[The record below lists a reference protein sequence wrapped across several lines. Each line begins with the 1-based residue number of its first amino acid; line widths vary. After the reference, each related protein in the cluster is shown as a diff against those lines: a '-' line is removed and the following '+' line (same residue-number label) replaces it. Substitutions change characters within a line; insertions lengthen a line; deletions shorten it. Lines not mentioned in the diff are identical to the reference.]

1 MKTCKKLLATAACCG
16 ALSLSGCARQPDQIA
31 AAEIGP
37 SGYAGYSCA
46 QLAAERTEV
55 AQALDNLSA
64 SQRAAASGDAWGVFL
79 LGLPI
84 SSMSGNDQEAAIAIA
99 KGRLQA
105 IDRSLGAK
113 GCQ

>member
-1 MKTCKKLLATAACCG
+1 MKNFKGLLVCAACCG

-37 SGYAGYSCA
+37 SAYDGYSCA
-46 QLAAERTEV
+46 RLAAEKTEV

-105 IDRSLGAK
+105 IERSQDAR
-113 GCQ
+113 GCR